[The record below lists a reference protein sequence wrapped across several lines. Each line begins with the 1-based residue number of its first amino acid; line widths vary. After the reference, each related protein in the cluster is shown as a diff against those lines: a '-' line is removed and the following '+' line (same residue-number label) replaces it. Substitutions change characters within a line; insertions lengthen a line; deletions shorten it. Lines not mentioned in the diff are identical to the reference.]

1 MTTSLYSTEMTVS
14 KGMLEELHCHYEV
27 EGPTIFSP
35 LEDEAGDSIA
45 ITVRKDPERGS

>member
-14 KGMLEELHCHYEV
+14 KGMLEDLHCHCEV
-27 EGPTIFSP
+27 ERLTIFYP

-45 ITVRKDPERGS
+45 ISVSKDHERGS